1 VRAEE
6 EQGFDRLSPNGVG
19 ELVLL
24 AVLFALTAALYASVG
39 FAGGSTYNALLAL
52 AGVDY
57 RVFPIVALACNLIVA
72 TGGTVRFAQA
82 GLVPW
87 RGLVP
92 LLALSVPAAWIGGMV
107 PVSKQLFFLL
117 LGGSLLIAALLLI
130 VQPEREAGPRWPLL
144 GPALAAP
151 IGLLSGIVGIGGGI
165 FLAPVLHLIGWD
177 KAKRV
182 AAAASVFILAN
193 SVAGIGGQLTKIA
206 DRPELLGSAVS
217 YWPLGL
223 AVLVGGQIGS
233 RIGVQILPAMWLR
246 RLTAILILYVAVR
259 LLLQA

>member
-1 VRAEE
+1 M
-6 EQGFDRLSPNGVG
+6 
-19 ELVLL
+19 LVLSL
-24 AVLFALTAALYASVG
+24 LFALTAALYASVG

-57 RVFPIVALACNLIVA
+57 RVFPIVALVCNLIVA
-72 TGGTVRFAQA
+72 TGGTIRFARA
-82 GLVPW
+82 ELVPW
-87 RGLVP
+87 RRLIP
-92 LLALSVPAAWIGGMV
+92 LLALSMPAAWIGGML
-107 PVSKQLFFLL
+107 PVSKQLFLML
-117 LGGSLLIAALLLI
+117 LGGSLLVASILLFI
-130 VQPEREAGPRWPLL
+130 QREREVDERRFPFL

-193 SVAGIGGQLTKIA
+193 SIAGLGGQLTKIA
-206 DRPELLGSAVS
+206 DRPDLIKAATS
-217 YWPLGL
+217 YWPLAL

-233 RIGVQILPAMWLR
+233 RIGVELLPALWLR
-246 RLTAILILYVAVR
+246 RLTAALILYVAIR